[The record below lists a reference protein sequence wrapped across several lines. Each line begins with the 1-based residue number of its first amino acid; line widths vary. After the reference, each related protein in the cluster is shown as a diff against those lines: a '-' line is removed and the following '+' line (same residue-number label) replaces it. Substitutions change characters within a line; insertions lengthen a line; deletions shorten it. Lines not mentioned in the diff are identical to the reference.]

1 MKNLRVELFADEGKK
16 WRWRV
21 RARNGKLVATAGES
35 FASKG
40 NAKRAWKAFRKG
52 MARMEGGPQ

>member
-1 MKNLRVELFADEGKK
+1 MANKNLRVDVWQSKDG

-21 RARNGKLVATAGES
+21 KARNGKIVATAGEA
-35 FASKG
+35 FASKS

-52 MARMEGGPQ
+52 VNDIKE